1 MVVSDQ
7 LFGVV
12 TFIDGIDEGL
22 HDEALI
28 GSVLFLRGVG
38 DHVFFP
44 HPRRLVGL
52 SKGHFVCLSTLRGQ
66 SHH

>member
-1 MVVSDQ
+1 MILRSQHFVRGWGEESCMVVSDQ

-38 DHVFFP
+38 DYVVS
-44 HPRRLVGL
+44 L
-52 SKGHFVCLSTLRGQ
+52 TLGG
-66 SHH
+66 

>member
-1 MVVSDQ
+1 MLLCSQHSVLCWVEESCMVVSDQ

-12 TFIDGIDEGL
+12 IFIDGIDEVL

-38 DHVFFP
+38 DHVVS
-44 HPRRLVGL
+44 L
-52 SKGHFVCLSTLRGQ
+52 TLGG
-66 SHH
+66 

>member
-1 MVVSDQ
+1 MLLRSQHSVLGWGEESCMVVFDQ

-22 HDEALI
+22 NDEALI

-38 DHVFFP
+38 DHVVS
-44 HPRRLVGL
+44 L
-52 SKGHFVCLSTLRGQ
+52 TLGG
-66 SHH
+66 

>member
-1 MVVSDQ
+1 MLIRSQHSVLGWGEESCMVVSDQ
-7 LFGVV
+7 LYGVV

-38 DHVFFP
+38 DHVVSLTF
-44 HPRRLVGL
+44 G
-52 SKGHFVCLSTLRGQ
+52 G
-66 SHH
+66 